1 MSKSQNP
8 VDAFLASTAPLTH
21 RGGTEKMD
29 TELAKT
35 LIYQFGDKT
44 EFQKA
49 RAEVVSFGIED
60 IEGYTDRDELV
71 NLFNNHQDELLNE
84 MALISEGFSGN
95 KAEGI
100 DYIVG
105 NIDGDYSKEEIET
118 ALAGANSD
126 DEAIIENR
134 AVIAQWV
141 VWQAATELTA
151 NFSEFLETQGNLAN
165 KSGEQ

>member
-1 MSKSQNP
+1 MPDLDAHLATLVGSRLCHDLISPVGAIQNG
-8 VDAFLASTAPLTH
+8 L
-21 RGGTEKMD
+21 
-29 TELAKT
+29 
-35 LIYQFGDKT
+35 
-44 EFQKA
+44 
-49 RAEVVSFGIED
+49 
-60 IEGYTDRDELV
+60 
-71 NLFNNHQDELLNE
+71 ELLALSGGGATSPE

-95 KAEGI
+95 KAEGV

-126 DEAIIENR
+126 DETVIENR

-165 KSGEQ
+165 KSGGQ